1 VAVSGPS
8 VEKAPVDILGL
19 KSRLGEWEDREK
31 KILQLLCFPRRYI
44 RAGDIASGSSSGAG
58 GKFGAGIWKKA
69 SPFSRPTPGSADPRL
84 PAAVR

>member
-1 VAVSGPS
+1 V
-8 VEKAPVDILGL
+8 L
-19 KSRLGEWEDREK
+19 KRLLLIYWALNHVWRMGREREK
-31 KILQLLCFPRRYI
+31 KIFQLLCFPRRYI
-44 RAGDIASGSSSGAG
+44 RAGDIAGGSAA